1 MPRAIHLRIAA
12 SQHREIKGEAMNRK
26 KTIPISV
33 HLDAREVAIIEAEAK
48 ALGKSRSAWIRE
60 AVQQQLAGG
69 APAAESQAAMLA
81 ADLSISVL
89 AHLRIMLMPSAAQ
102 RSQIG
107 DERQKLL
114 AENFEPEARQ
124 ADDDGISVISPDDL

>member
-1 MPRAIHLRIAA
+1 
-12 SQHREIKGEAMNRK
+12 MNRK